1 MLCQECQKR
10 PATVHMTKIINNK
23 KTEMHL
29 CEECAGKR
37 NDFQWFSP
45 FSINDLISS
54 LMDTGKASIA
64 IDRISDIR
72 CDSCG
77 MDYFRFKKTGRL
89 GCPKCY
95 SAFNNELLPIV
106 RRIQKGAQHTGKIP
120 KRTGSKLRIHREIED
135 LKAQLKAAVEKEAFE
150 EAARLRDRIRELEN
164 RKA

>member
-10 PATVHMTKIINNK
+10 PATVHMTKIVNNK

-45 FSINDLISS
+45 FSLNDLISS
-54 LMDTGKASIA
+54 LMDTGKASIP
-64 IDRISDIR
+64 IDRISSIH
-72 CDSCG
+72 CDLCG
-77 MDYFRFKKTGRL
+77 MDYSRFKKTGRL

-106 RRIQKGAQHTGKIP
+106 RRIQKGTQHTGKIP
-120 KRTGSKLRIHREIED
+120 KRTGSKLRVRKEIED

-150 EAARLRDRIRELEN
+150 EAARLRDRIKELESRN
-164 RKA
+164 D